1 MTRLGKKPG
10 ANEIA
15 GLLRRQINDGIL
27 LDKERL
33 PAERL
38 LAETYAI
45 ARGTVRVAL
54 HLLVKD
60 GILEIRPGSGAY
72 VKYNNL
78 EKNNLMMER
87 AKPLELIDTRFA
99 LEPHICRLAVLH
111 ASPQDFDRAEELLS
125 KMEASVRDPNAFSS
139 ADSAFHT
146 LLVETTD
153 NRLLIWIVSQIN
165 LVRNQEQWSRMR
177 LLTLNEITIT
187 KYNAQHRQ
195 ILDAVRKRE
204 PEEAATL
211 MKQHLETARLTLTRA
226 AST

>member
-72 VKYNNL
+72 VKYNKL

-99 LEPHICRLAVLH
+99 LEPHICRLAVLQ
-111 ASPQDFDRAEELLS
+111 ASPQDIDRAEELLS

>member
-1 MTRLGKKPG
+1 MTKLEKKPG

-78 EKNNLMMER
+78 EKNM
-87 AKPLELIDTRFA
+87 D
-99 LEPHICRLAVLH
+99 
-111 ASPQDFDRAEELLS
+111 Q
-125 KMEASVRDPNAFSS
+125 KM
-139 ADSAFHT
+139 H
-146 LLVETTD
+146 
-153 NRLLIWIVSQIN
+153 
-165 LVRNQEQWSRMR
+165 MR
-177 LLTLNEITIT
+177 LLLEC
-187 KYNAQHRQ
+187 
-195 ILDAVRKRE
+195 RKVHFQ
-204 PEEAATL
+204 T
-211 MKQHLETARLTLTRA
+211 
-226 AST
+226 